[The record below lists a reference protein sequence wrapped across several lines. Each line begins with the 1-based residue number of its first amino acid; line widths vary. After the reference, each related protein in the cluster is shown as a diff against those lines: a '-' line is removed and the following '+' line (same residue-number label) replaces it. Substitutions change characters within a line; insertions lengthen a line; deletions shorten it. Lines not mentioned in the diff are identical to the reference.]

1 MPWFA
6 MNVSVGQCTAPVCGP
21 PRNSAAVA
29 SGNSSEP
36 HLHIEVLESPTLDFP
51 DVDAVH
57 AYPIVFRDVTVT
69 RGGSEQTTD
78 EADLRRGDQFSPTS
92 P

>member
-1 MPWFA
+1 MS
-6 MNVSVGQCTAPVCGP
+6 VSVGQCTAPVCGP

-57 AYPIVFRDVTVT
+57 TYPIVFGDVIVT

-78 EADLRRGDQFSPTS
+78 QANLRHADQFSPAS